1 MVIRMLRRGE
11 TQRTMT
17 EENNKQQVTPEVEA
31 DSTIVIDETNETV
44 EDISSKDVEVLR
56 NELVECL
63 SKSNEY
69 LDGWQ
74 RARAEFANYKKRIE
88 RDRAQVYKIAAG
100 SIIKRYLDI
109 IDDIELALKKRPQEV
124 EGAAWADGI
133 ELIYRKLSGI
143 LEAEGVECMDVEGQL
158 FDPNLHEAISS
169 EEIEDYESGQIIE
182 VIKQGYMLEDRV
194 LRPALVRVAM

>member
-1 MVIRMLRRGE
+1 
-11 TQRTMT
+11 MT

-31 DSTIVIDETNETV
+31 DNTIVIDETNETV

-124 EGAAWADGI
+124 EGAAWADD
-133 ELIYRKLSGI
+133 LSHNKF
-143 LEAEGVECMDVEGQL
+143 LQM
-158 FDPNLHEAISS
+158 SS
-169 EEIEDYESGQIIE
+169 
-182 VIKQGYMLEDRV
+182 
-194 LRPALVRVAM
+194 